1 MLLKLTRK
9 PFLTIVK
16 LSKIDLEVLLK
27 IVLQTL
33 VKINSKGITKLKNLL
48 AKTAQL
54 KPQTK

>member
-1 MLLKLTRK
+1 MLFKLTHK

-33 VKINSKGITKLKNLL
+33 LKVNSKGITKLKNLL

>member
-1 MLLKLTRK
+1 MLLKLTHK

-16 LSKIDLEVLLK
+16 LSKIDLAVLLK

-33 VKINSKGITKLKNLL
+33 LKVNSKGITKLKNLL

>member
-1 MLLKLTRK
+1 MLLKLTHK
-9 PFLTIVK
+9 PFLTIAK

-33 VKINSKGITKLKNLL
+33 LKVNSKGITKLKNLL

>member
-33 VKINSKGITKLKNLL
+33 LKINSKGITKLKNLL
-48 AKTAQL
+48 PKTAQL